1 MLYTGGI
8 GLDIISIYDVVL
20 RIEYSFNQLNQNGL
34 FVNKAD
40 IKN

>member
-1 MLYTGGI
+1 
-8 GLDIISIYDVVL
+8 L

>member
-1 MLYTGGI
+1 
-8 GLDIISIYDVVL
+8 L

-34 FVNKAD
+34 FVHKAD